1 MTPHGGLMATVTFSQ
16 IDFRDFLSFHDAVLP
31 LQRLTVLVGA
41 NAWGQT
47 NTIKGLQ
54 LLQSLL
60 RGSSLCEGDW
70 LGDQVWAGGDKAGG
84 KSGPRVGRGIRH
96 RLHGIP
102 QRSFQRLAQRGDGLI
117 KVLVWAVESEYDA
130 KAVDSGLSVSANSE
144 KLRITT
150 NGKQAFQTVRRG
162 AQGLEKAVIFE
173 LKRFDFVV
181 FIYDR
186 DILEEWK
193 ERKQQNHMGCL

>member
-1 MTPHGGLMATVTFSQ
+1 M
-16 IDFRDFLSFHDAVLP
+16 
-31 LQRLTVLVGA
+31 
-41 NAWGQT
+41 
-47 NTIKGLQ
+47 
-54 LLQSLL
+54 
-60 RGSSLCEGDW
+60 
-70 LGDQVWAGGDKAGG
+70 
-84 KSGPRVGRGIRH
+84 
-96 RLHGIP
+96 
-102 QRSFQRLAQRGDGLI
+102 I